1 MPESK
6 HVRFEIEKARLARAG
21 LPAQSFG
28 MKRHPALVALN
39 LAAAILFGLFSW
51 LQWNDID
58 PAIYDHPSRLDAVTW
73 LLFYALI
80 AVLFVVVLIRRL
92 PFWLLAAAAVFC
104 LIEMGR
110 TAPGIWE
117 NLTGEKEF
125 TMTQASMSA
134 SDPRV
139 EQSREFF
146 GAVIAL
152 AGVGLLGWERRRLWR
167 SGAGS

>member
-1 MPESK
+1 
-6 HVRFEIEKARLARAG
+6 
-21 LPAQSFG
+21 
-28 MKRHPALVALN
+28 MKRHPALIVLN
-39 LAAAILFGLFSW
+39 LVAVVLFGLFSW

-73 LLFYALI
+73 LLFYALV
-80 AVLFVVVLIRRL
+80 ALLFVVVLIRRL
-92 PFWLLAAAAVFC
+92 PRWLLALAAVFC

-117 NLTGEKEF
+117 NLTGDKDF

-152 AGVGLLGWERRRLWR
+152 AGVGLLWWESRRLWP
-167 SGAGS
+167 A